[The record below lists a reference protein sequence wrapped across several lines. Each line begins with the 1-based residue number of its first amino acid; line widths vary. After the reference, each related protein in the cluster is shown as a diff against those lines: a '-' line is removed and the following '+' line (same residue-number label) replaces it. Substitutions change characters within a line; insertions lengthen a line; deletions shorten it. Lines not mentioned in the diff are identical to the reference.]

1 MTSELDL
8 EQLEKVA
15 RAATGAA
22 EPSDWQADV
31 YPVVKRLAAFEGQT
45 TGSVDRLIE
54 CDGVYGTMDGR
65 VATHIATFDPPTVL
79 ALIAR
84 LREAEAKVERVRE
97 VHADLEGGALE
108 LADNGRKAEASIFTV
123 HARKLRDALM

>member
-15 RAATGAA
+15 CEAIGDEPTDETWQHERYRVRRMVPIDGLTYVA
-22 EPSDWQADV
+22 ETMFDV
-31 YPVVKRLAAFEGQT
+31 
-45 TGSVDRLIE
+45 D
-54 CDGVYGTMDGR
+54 
-65 VATHIATFDPPTVL
+65 ATHIATFDPPTVL

-97 VHADLEGGALE
+97 VHEPIDAMLNPGRHERVVKVCTGCGTDDGNWQRWPCPTIRAL
-108 LADNGRKAEASIFTV
+108 
-123 HARKLRDALM
+123 DAN

>member
-15 RAATGAA
+15 RLATGAA

-65 VATHIATFDPPTVL
+65 VAAHIATFDPPTVL

-84 LREAEAKVERVRE
+84 LREAEAKVERATTIARRFDKRDPMWRDMRYAAKVMR
-97 VHADLEGGALE
+97 ALE
-108 LADNGRKAEASIFTV
+108 EA
-123 HARKLRDALM
+123 